1 MLQNA
6 RVTDFTVSELLREYQ
21 QGAGGGGGGKK
32 TPRPPKKLEL
42 SSWPTTLGL
51 VLKLINYIAFS

>member
-1 MLQNA
+1 MPELQI
-6 RVTDFTVSELLREYQ
+6 LLFLSYYENTNR
-21 QGAGGGGGGKK
+21 GRGGGGKI
-32 TPRPPKKLEL
+32 TPLPPKKLEL

>member
-21 QGAGGGGGGKK
+21 QGAGGGGKI
-32 TPRPPKKLEL
+32 TPLPPKKLEL

>member
-6 RVTDFTVSELLREYQ
+6 RVTDFTISELLREYQ
-21 QGAGGGGGGKK
+21 QGAGGGKI
-32 TPRPPKKLEL
+32 TPLPPKKLGL
-42 SSWPTTLGL
+42 SSWPTTGL

>member
-6 RVTDFTVSELLREYQ
+6 RVTDFTVSELLQEYQ
-21 QGAGGGGGGKK
+21 QGAGGGKI
-32 TPRPPKKLEL
+32 TPLPPKKIGL